1 VCKTG
6 REVHEHIDEGMFRRL
21 SFPEW
26 LIAKTNEEYKAAAL
40 RLIDNPAERRE
51 LARSLAGPKAV
62 EKLIFKGRPEILG
75 ERMQAL
81 WEEQVRATRRS
92 EPSKEEPAEALP
104 LA

>member
-1 VCKTG
+1 
-6 REVHEHIDEGMFRRL
+6 VHEHIDEGMFQRL
-21 SFPEW
+21 GFPEW
-26 LIAKTNEEYKAAAL
+26 MVAKTTEEYKAAAL

-81 WEEQVRATRRS
+81 WQEQIEAAQA
-92 EPSKEEPAEALP
+92 SKAA
-104 LA
+104 